1 MRYLGGISGTGM
13 LTCKGEDIAPAV
25 YDFEGFSRRKDEVT
39 GSGEIK
45 LDASCLQTLFG
56 RSDVWLRTEDGR
68 LLELRFS
75 DRSMREPGVAHV
87 DLIGDLPPAQ
97 DWRR

>member
-13 LTCKGEDIAPAV
+13 LTCKGVDIAPAS
-25 YDFEGFSRRKDEVT
+25 YDFEGFSRKTGEVT

-45 LDASCLQTLFG
+45 VDASSLQALFG
-56 RSDVWLRTEDGR
+56 RSDVRLRTENGNMFD
-68 LLELRFS
+68 LKFS
-75 DRSMREPGVAHV
+75 DKALRDPGIAHV
-87 DLIGDLPPAQ
+87 DLAGDLPPAR